1 MSGKKNRQGEERR
14 RRKTGV
20 KGQALAGGQGGKQR
34 WRSKGKRRGAIK
46 GRQLRSGG
54 GGKAS
59 RDGGQGANAGGPSSG
74 LAAAVAKGG
83 KRGRAVKG
91 G

>member
-1 MSGKKNRQGEERR
+1 VSGKKNRQGEERR

-46 GRQLRSGG
+46 GRQRRL
-54 GGKAS
+54 S
-59 RDGGQGANAGGPSSG
+59 R
-74 LAAAVAKGG
+74 AAG
-83 KRGRAVKG
+83 KRGRAAVKVKGSSVKG
-91 G
+91 GR